1 VFSVEEFDRRQ
12 LVTVQSLPLFVASAE
27 DVVIAKLEWSK
38 LAQSQRQLEDVATV
52 LRLRWE
58 ALNRSYLEKWI
69 AELDLKQE
77 WNHAKRIAGISES
90 G

>member
-1 VFSVEEFDRRQ
+1 M
-12 LVTVQSLPLFVASAE
+12 VTVQGLPLFVASAE

-38 LAQSQRQLEDVATV
+38 RAQSQRQIEDVATI

-58 ALNRSYLEKWI
+58 ALDRSYLEKWI
-69 AELDLKQE
+69 SELDSKQE

-90 G
+90 A